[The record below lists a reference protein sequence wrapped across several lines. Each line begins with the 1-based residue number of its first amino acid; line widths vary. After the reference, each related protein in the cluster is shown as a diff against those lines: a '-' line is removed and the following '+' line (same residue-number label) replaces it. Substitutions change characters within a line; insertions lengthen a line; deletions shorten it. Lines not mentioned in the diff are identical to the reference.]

1 MSGWT
6 EDLMNE
12 LEESRCSDAVT
23 KACQF
28 TEQVPHV
35 RDLGIQVIS
44 VDRGQVR
51 LRITPQS
58 WMFAQE
64 DTKEI
69 CTSILYSLADS
80 AGGLAVIARVRELM
94 PIATLDLRMDY
105 LRPAIGDRA
114 LSAVATC
121 RHLSDDV
128 AFIHCDILSEGN
140 RELLATANAT
150 FMRNT
155 QGQQLHAGGPGKES
169 A

>member
-1 MSGWT
+1 
-6 EDLMNE
+6 MNE
-12 LEESRCSDAVT
+12 LSRLRHSHVVT
-23 KACQF
+23 AACQF
-28 TEQVPHV
+28 TEQVPHA
-35 RDLGIQVIS
+35 RALGIQVVS
-44 VDRGQVR
+44 VDRDQVR
-51 LRITPQS
+51 MRLTPQS
-58 WMFAQE
+58 WMVAQE

-69 CTSILYSLADS
+69 CTSLLYSLADS
-80 AGGLAVIARVRELM
+80 AGGLAVIAGAMELM

>member
-1 MSGWT
+1 MSDWA
-6 EDLMNE
+6 DLMND
-12 LEESRCSDAVT
+12 LNKLQHSDAVT
-23 KACQF
+23 TAWQF
-28 TEQVPHV
+28 TEQVPHG
-35 RDLGIQVIS
+35 RDLGMQVVS
-44 VDRGQVR
+44 VDQGQVCMR
-51 LRITPQS
+51 LTPQS
-58 WMFAQE
+58 WMFAHK

-69 CTSILYSLADS
+69 CTSVLYSLADS
-80 AGGLAVIARVRELM
+80 AGGLAVFAGALELM

-155 QGQQLHAGGPGKES
+155 QGQQFHADGRGKES

>member
-1 MSGWT
+1 MN
-6 EDLMNE
+6 DLNK
-12 LEESRCSDAVT
+12 LQHSDAVT
-23 KACQF
+23 TAWQF
-28 TEQVPHV
+28 TEQVPHG
-35 RDLGIQVIS
+35 RELGMQVVS
-44 VDRGQVR
+44 VDQGQVCMR
-51 LRITPQS
+51 LTPQS

-69 CTSILYSLADS
+69 CTSLLYSLADS
-80 AGGLAVIARVRELM
+80 AGGLAVIAGAMELM

-155 QGQQLHAGGPGKES
+155 QGQQLHAGGRGKES

>member
-1 MSGWT
+1 MN
-6 EDLMNE
+6 DLNK
-12 LEESRCSDAVT
+12 LQHSDAVT
-23 KACQF
+23 TAWQV
-28 TEQVPHV
+28 TEQVPHG
-35 RDLGIQVIS
+35 RDLGMQVVS
-44 VDRGQVR
+44 VDQGQVCMR
-51 LRITPQS
+51 LTPQS
-58 WMFAQE
+58 WMFTHK

-69 CTSILYSLADS
+69 CTSVLYSLADS
-80 AGGLAVIARVRELM
+80 AGGLAVFAGALELM
-94 PIATLDLRMDY
+94 HIATLDLRMDY

-155 QGQQLHAGGPGKES
+155 QGQQLHAGGRGKES

>member
-1 MSGWT
+1 MPGLA
-6 EDLMNE
+6 DLMND
-12 LEESRCSDAVT
+12 LNKLQHSDAVT
-23 KACQF
+23 TAWQF
-28 TEQVPHV
+28 TEQVPHG
-35 RDLGIQVIS
+35 RDLGMQVVS
-44 VDRGQVR
+44 VDRGQVCMR
-51 LRITPQS
+51 LMPQS

-69 CTSILYSLADS
+69 CTSVLYSLADS
-80 AGGLAVIARVRELM
+80 AGGLAVFAGALELM

-121 RHLSDDV
+121 RHLTDQV
-128 AFIHCDILSEGN
+128 AFIHCDILYEGN

-155 QGQQLHAGGPGKES
+155 HGQRFQTGGQRKDS

>member
-1 MSGWT
+1 MSDWA
-6 EDLMNE
+6 DLMTKPNRAQH
-12 LEESRCSDAVT
+12 SNAVAT
-23 KACQF
+23 AWQF
-28 TEQVPHV
+28 TEQVPHG
-35 RDLGIQVIS
+35 RELGMQVVS
-44 VDRGQVR
+44 VEQGQVCMR
-51 LRITPQS
+51 LTPQS
-58 WMFAQE
+58 WMFSQE

-69 CTSILYSLADS
+69 CTSVLYSLADS
-80 AGGLAVIARVRELM
+80 AGGLAVFAGALELM

-155 QGQQLHAGGPGKES
+155 QGQKFHTGGRRREGT
-169 A
+169 